1 MRIEKIQIYQVTLPF
16 VSDFSHSLRKRF
28 HVNNIIVEVVVD
40 KYEIKGYGEG
50 APRSYVTGESQK
62 SVSKSIHKFT
72 QSDLFPWELENIS
85 QIWDFIDSL
94 PGQKV
99 HNAAICALETAL
111 LDAFGK
117 SENKNITEYFPK
129 DYYADNIYYG
139 GAIPLAGKQRITQ
152 FK

>member
-72 QSDLFPWELENIS
+72 QSDLFPWELENVGS
-85 QIWDFIDSL
+85 ANTFL
-94 PGQKV
+94 FYGV
-99 HNAAICALETAL
+99 FA
-111 LDAFGK
+111 AFGLIFIIKAVPETKNK
-117 SENKNITEYFPK
+117 SLEELEKELIK
-129 DYYADNIYYG
+129 G
-139 GAIPLAGKQRITQ
+139 
-152 FK
+152 